1 MNATIN
7 TRPDVATPK
16 KINFNLLGPIS
27 IVLNF
32 FFENFLLKLITGLL
46 EWKINKRFYFLHNSL
61 KPYSTGKW

>member
-7 TRPDVATPK
+7 TRPDVTTPK

-32 FFENFLLKLITGLL
+32 FFENLLLKLIKG
-46 EWKINKRFYFLHNSL
+46 IY
-61 KPYSTGKW
+61 Y